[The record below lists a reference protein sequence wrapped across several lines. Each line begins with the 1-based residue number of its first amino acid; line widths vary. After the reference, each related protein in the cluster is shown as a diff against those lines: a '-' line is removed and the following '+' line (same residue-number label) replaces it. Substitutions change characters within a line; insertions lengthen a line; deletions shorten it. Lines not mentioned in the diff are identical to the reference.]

1 MRGAITH
8 IWMSPDTRKKSR
20 YGLRTLGGIAGI
32 AALAILCV
40 LHASGRPV
48 FRTPMQRGLPV
59 RNKALQ
65 LVCNPGF
72 IVYFIVFIAM
82 SVVSLYAA

>member
-1 MRGAITH
+1 M
-8 IWMSPDTRKKSR
+8 KKIS
-20 YGLRTLGGIAGI
+20 LKVKLTLLYTFFMVLLTC